1 MRSMNDSYIKNP
13 FSLPCLP
20 RVPSEYLAG
29 FSFSVSLSLLSV
41 LPARILCPSVF
52 PFRFLCPVFSFP
64 VCIPPF
70 FPLPLQC
77 GGRRAFAFPL
87 SLSFPFRARRG
98 FPAVR
103 ERPCGSSIRPFR
115 LSGCGP
121 FSSPAGP
128 FCGAFPFPP
137 PLRPAWP
144 LAPCNPFS
152 HFPMFRAVCALRAP
166 LRPPSRAGGPSRV
179 GPIWQGAPF
188 PSRPPFCLFLRK
200 LSPSGPK
207 KSPVFLAVRLFCATF
222 ASAFALKRAV
232 CPRGRRSL
240 KGFT

>member
-1 MRSMNDSYIKNP
+1 MRFMNDSYIKNP
-13 FSLPCLP
+13 FFLPCLP

-29 FSFSVSLSLLSV
+29 FSFSVFLSLLSV
-41 LPARILCPSVF
+41 LPARILCPS
-52 PFRFLCPVFSFP
+52 
-64 VCIPPF
+64 
-70 FPLPLQC
+70 FPLVFFVLFFLSPFAFRLFSPYLC
-77 GGRRAFAFPL
+77 SAGGRRACALPF
-87 SLSFPFRARRG
+87 SFPFPFLARRG

-103 ERPCGSSIRPFR
+103 ECPCGSSIRPFR

-121 FSSPAGP
+121 FASPAGP

>member
-41 LPARILCPSVF
+41 LPPRILCSSFPSVF
-52 PFRFLCPVFSFP
+52 FVLFFLSPFAFRLFSPYLCSA
-64 VCIPPF
+64 
-70 FPLPLQC
+70 
-77 GGRRAFAFPL
+77 GGRRACAFPL
-87 SLSFPFRARRG
+87 SFSFPFLARRG

-103 ERPCGSSIRPFR
+103 ECPCGSSIRPFR

-121 FSSPAGP
+121 FASPAGP
-128 FCGAFPFPP
+128 FCGAFPSPP

-152 HFPMFRAVCALRAP
+152 HFPMFRAVCALRAAP
-166 LRPPSRAGGPSRV
+166 RPPSRAGGPSRV